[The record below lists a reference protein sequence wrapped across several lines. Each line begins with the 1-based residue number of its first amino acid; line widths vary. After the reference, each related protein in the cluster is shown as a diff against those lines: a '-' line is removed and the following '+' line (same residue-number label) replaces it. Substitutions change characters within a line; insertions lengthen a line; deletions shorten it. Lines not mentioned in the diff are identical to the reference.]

1 MGATRGYH
9 GPPEIQARV
18 EVTSRPVRV
27 LLPTVHAD
35 RVLAAV
41 APVYV
46 EFDVRVLAQALVV
59 CSELNGAAFRTR
71 AHAFALPL
79 STVILDTRL
88 VRFLSV

>member
-46 EFDVRVLAQALVV
+46 EFDVRILAQALVV
-59 CSELNGAAFRTR
+59 CSDLNGAAFRTR
-71 AHAFALPL
+71 VHAFALPL
-79 STVILDTRL
+79 STVIPITRL
-88 VRFLSV
+88 VRFLSA